1 MKHLYILLIGLAIS
15 TATSAQILKTE
26 NDPKTGQEIKSAV
39 TVLGNGMRMQ
49 LNFFARGNEKLIE
62 FAHGGT
68 IIDYSPKQLK
78 MMVINIKLKNDSVY
92 HFRTDSTKY
101 TITQEG
107 PFDRLSLVA
116 VVKDEQLAP
125 LLDNQ
130 VKTISISMGDD
141 KGVDIPPI
149 SDMNRREIKK
159 AVAYIMGNKK

>member
-1 MKHLYILLIGLAIS
+1 MKYLYPLLIGLAIS
-15 TATSAQILKTE
+15 TAASAQILKTE

-39 TVLGNGMRMQ
+39 TILGNGMRMQ
-49 LNFFARGNEKLIE
+49 LNFFARGNDKLIE

-68 IIDYSPKQLK
+68 IGHYSPAQLK
-78 MMVINIKLKNDSVY
+78 IMVINIKLKNDSVY

-116 VVKDEQLAP
+116 VVKDEQLMP
-125 LLDNQ
+125 LQDSQ
-130 VKTISISMGDD
+130 VRSIGLSIGDG

-149 SDMNRREIKK
+149 SDNNRREIKK
-159 AVAYIMGNKK
+159 AVAYVMGGKK